1 MIRELQQLSTRVSN
15 ANPFWEYRIDEY
27 VQPNGKP
34 GEYYYVHTPGSVM
47 IIAQMPDKTFV
58 MNRQYRYLNRRISL
72 EFPGGGLP
80 AGIDPKIQANKELEE
95 ETGWSA
101 GKLDVIGHFCPF
113 NGITDEICTVFYA
126 TELFQPSE
134 AAKPDDSEEF
144 EHLFLSLQHIHSA
157 IRSGELFDGMS
168 LAAWQLFS
176 LSVLQNSTMF

>member
-1 MIRELQQLSTRVSN
+1 MIRELSQLSTRVSN
-15 ANPFWEYRIDEY
+15 KNPFWEYRIDDY

-47 IIAQMPDKTFV
+47 IIAQLPDNTFA

-80 AGIDPKIQANKELEE
+80 MGIEPIVQAQNELEE

-101 GKLDVIGHFCPF
+101 RSMELIGHFCPF

-126 TELFQPSE
+126 KELFQPLK
-134 AAKPDDSEEF
+134 AAKPDESEEF
-144 EHLFLSLQHIHSA
+144 EHVFLSLHQINAA

-168 LAAWQLFS
+168 LAAWQLF
-176 LSVLQNSTMF
+176 LLRFLQNTEKP